1 MANYFDDSF
10 ISDVIAANDI
20 VDVISDY
27 VQLKKSGRNYF
38 GLCPFHNE
46 KTPSFSVAQDKQIYH
61 CFGCGVGGNVINFL
75 MRRENYDFVEAVKVL
90 ADRAHLSYEMSSTG
104 RETKSRKEKV
114 FEINKTAARFFY
126 DNLQGP
132 NGGKAKQYLLSRGL
146 SEKNIKHFGLGY
158 SLDRFDSVLNFLLSK
173 GYSREEILDS
183 GLVKENDSKK
193 IYDRFRNR
201 VMFPIFDLRGN
212 VIGFGGRVMDDSK
225 PKYLN
230 SPETVSYHKSR
241 SLYALNFA
249 KNAGSKR
256 LIVVEGYMDAIAL
269 HKSGIK
275 NAVAS
280 LGTSF
285 TPEHAKILKR
295 YASEIVLAYDSDAA
309 GQNAAMRGIE
319 ILCREGLK
327 VKILMQDHGKDPDEY
342 INEFG
347 PEAFLKLIDGAL
359 PYMEYIIL
367 KIKEKYNI
375 EVLEEKVSFISEL
388 AVEFAK
394 IHNDVELDIY
404 VDKIANEYNV
414 GREALLAE
422 IRKLRN
428 KNNKASEKKYIGEAI
443 KSSLNT
449 SKNKRIIHAEKM
461 LLCLM
466 FTDASVLG
474 ALRDKLDE
482 TYFSEKEH
490 NLIYQLLLRYGEDLK
505 NHLPELEEGLR
516 SAVTEIMVTDCCFED
531 NVKAAGDL
539 IRTIQL
545 EKKRMKIQTAE
556 DEAEIN
562 ELLRGKR
569 NV

>member
-230 SPETVSYHKSR
+230 SPE
-241 SLYALNFA
+241 
-249 KNAGSKR
+249 
-256 LIVVEGYMDAIAL
+256 
-269 HKSGIK
+269 
-275 NAVAS
+275 
-280 LGTSF
+280 
-285 TPEHAKILKR
+285 ILPKMP
-295 YASEIVLAYDSDAA
+295 AA
-309 GQNAAMRGIE
+309 
-319 ILCREGLK
+319 
-327 VKILMQDHGKDPDEY
+327 
-342 INEFG
+342 
-347 PEAFLKLIDGAL
+347 
-359 PYMEYIIL
+359 
-367 KIKEKYNI
+367 
-375 EVLEEKVSFISEL
+375 
-388 AVEFAK
+388 
-394 IHNDVELDIY
+394 
-404 VDKIANEYNV
+404 NV
-414 GREALLAE
+414 
-422 IRKLRN
+422 
-428 KNNKASEKKYIGEAI
+428 
-443 KSSLNT
+443 
-449 SKNKRIIHAEKM
+449 
-461 LLCLM
+461 
-466 FTDASVLG
+466 
-474 ALRDKLDE
+474 
-482 TYFSEKEH
+482 
-490 NLIYQLLLRYGEDLK
+490 
-505 NHLPELEEGLR
+505 
-516 SAVTEIMVTDCCFED
+516 
-531 NVKAAGDL
+531 
-539 IRTIQL
+539 
-545 EKKRMKIQTAE
+545 
-556 DEAEIN
+556 
-562 ELLRGKR
+562 
-569 NV
+569 